1 MVSVNS
7 SQSVSMT
14 WRHAA
19 LTLFVFSALAGGACA
34 QPVSSDVRWGEAIY
48 QRETGDD
55 LGALTHALMVQQGRA
70 TWPQT
75 EAAELWRF
83 DTLVRWGLHNEAS
96 DVLMKLDEQGVQMGG
111 STAARDAAWFRLAEL
126 RYRKGLWLQ
135 AEEAITRIRRALP
148 PEQETERFVILA
160 QCLMQRGEFRSAAK
174 VWKDLADGRS
184 RPVWARYNQALAQIK
199 AGDKIAG
206 LSTLE
211 AVGVAAA
218 DTEEQRQIRDKANL
232 TMALG
237 AVEGKY
243 WIEARRYLERIPLQ
257 GQESNKALLAYGW
270 VALAQQGAQF
280 ALAPWVALL
289 TREPHDPAVLEAH
302 VAVPYAYATLGAKG
316 KALQQY
322 KQAIALYEQE
332 QARLDGAAA
341 AVRSGVMAQSLQA
354 FASKPSGQDWSLAHI
369 PNGVVIPHLLS
380 VWSSDAMQD
389 AFQGLRDMTLLRQ
402 SIVARQTRLSQIQAE
417 LVAQR
422 DIWVQL
428 QKQMGSVDAQ
438 RRMTELRQKVN
449 ALDAELMRYKGQPD
463 LANLATPEQRVWLDR
478 ISELQAAIQKRANV
492 PEFKAMRDRLR
503 MVQGVVTWQL
513 AQAHQG
519 AVHQLQKDVSASR
532 GALSEAQRDQ
542 LDAQQFLVN
551 GGQRLEALQV
561 KANALTGAMSRMLQ
575 PVDALQADYQQTM
588 LDLTLDEINRQKS
601 RLLSY
606 LSQARF
612 AMAKLYDQAAGRAPQ
627 KESVDAR

>member
-1 MVSVNS
+1 MNASK
-7 SQSVSMT
+7 SVSPL
-14 WRHAA
+14 WRRAA
-19 LTLFVFSALAGGACA
+19 LSVAVMSAFAAAAYA
-34 QPVSSDVRWGEAIY
+34 QTVPSDVRWGEAIY

-55 LGALTHALMVQQGRA
+55 LGALTHALMVQQGRE

-83 DTLVRWGLHNEAS
+83 DTLIRWGLHNEAS
-96 DVLMKLDEQGVQMGG
+96 DLLMKLDDQGLQMGG
-111 STAARDAAWFRLAEL
+111 STASRDAAWFRLAEL

-135 AEEAITRIRRALP
+135 AEEALTRIRRTLP
-148 PEQETERFVILA
+148 PEQETQRFVIHA
-160 QCLMQRGEFRSAAK
+160 QCLMQRADFRAAAK
-174 VWKDLADGRS
+174 VWKDLADSRS
-184 RPVWARYNQALAQIK
+184 RPMWARYNQALAQIK

-257 GQESNKALLAYGW
+257 GLESNKALLAYGW
-270 VALAQQGAQF
+270 VALAQQGPQS

-289 TREPHDPAVLEAH
+289 PREPHDPAVLEAH

-332 QARLDGAAA
+332 QSRLDGAAS
-341 AVRSGVMAQSLQA
+341 AVRSGLMTQSLLS
-354 FASKPSGQDWSLAHI
+354 FASKPSGQEWSLADI
-369 PNGVVIPHLLS
+369 PNGVGIPHLLS

-389 AFQGLRDMTLLRQ
+389 AFQGVRDMTQLRQ
-402 SIVARQTRLSQIQAE
+402 SIVARQARLAQIQSE

-422 DIWVQL
+422 DIWAQL
-428 QKQMGSVDAQ
+428 QRQMGSVDAQ
-438 RRMTELRQKVN
+438 RRMTELRQKVD
-449 ALDAELMRYKGQPD
+449 ALDAELTRYKGQPD
-463 LANLATPEQRVWLDR
+463 WVSLASPEQQVWLDR
-478 ISELQAAIQKRANV
+478 INELQAAIQKRANV

-503 MVQGVVTWQL
+503 MARGVVDWQL
-513 AQAHQG
+513 AQTHQG
-519 AVHQLQKDVSASR
+519 AVQQLQKDVSASR

-542 LDAQQFLVN
+542 LDAQQFLLK
-551 GGQRLEALQV
+551 GGQRLDALQV
-561 KANALTGAMSRMLQ
+561 KASALSAAMNKLTQ
-575 PVDALQADYQQTM
+575 PVEALQTEYQQTM
-588 LDLTLDEINRQKS
+588 VDLTLDEINRQKS
-601 RLLSY
+601 RLQSY
-606 LSQARF
+606 LNQARF